1 MFKLT
6 EPDNLEL
13 FPKNMNK
20 NRVKTFEKRTNK
32 NFYSFVI
39 PFNNNWKGKFLKT
52 ITIEYYTSGQ
62 TGTKARHA
70 ISGELTNFTVG
81 KMEEHKLFKVN
92 AYKWCNI
99 L

>member
-1 MFKLT
+1 MYENDMFKLT

-39 PFNNNWKGKFLKT
+39 PFNNNNT
-52 ITIEYYTSGQ
+52 INNNQSIVSKNDLMPEVLPSSLLP
-62 TGTKARHA
+62 KD
-70 ISGELTNFTVG
+70 E
-81 KMEEHKLFKVN
+81 
-92 AYKWCNI
+92 NI
-99 L
+99 R